1 MARISHSR
9 RPSSQSS
16 SPEPSSDKENRQVS
30 ARVEK
35 RSQAQT
41 MSSSANAKRQRLSN
55 RASNIQSGSQSQ
67 VSPSQQDRDKQF
79 YDPDQ
84 DEKERRRVRK
94 GLRDLTRQL
103 HDSRSEYMQPGNYGI
118 RDTIQKANE
127 YFQEVKQTS
136 DATIDSRL
144 LVSAA
149 DLSYKKT
156 AHLVLGDA
164 SAGIDVDEFVSK
176 CISFMCRAPEDSQ
189 AMLSST
195 QRRRGQA
202 SGRSQADP
210 NDSDEDQGDAMNWDW
225 LGRSACFRHNSRPS
239 VSGFLLGPLSVQ
251 KRTRQITQ
259 RRARERIDPS
269 QAVRPQELR
278 EEDLDRQ
285 ETSNLTTMC
294 TSINKLLART
304 QNAGQDMV
312 ERLLSQLEEEPTD
325 EMVQKVMAQHH
336 VADDGGVPLFHFC
349 INPRSFG
356 QSVENLFYVSF
367 LVRDGTVGIQV
378 DSRHLPTLHAAKPYA
393 PSEAQR
399 KGVQK
404 HQAIFSLDFETW
416 RDLIEVYGIEE
427 SIIPHREEE
436 QHENTGHGCLASGA
450 IAVFSPVSLT
460 PEVREAISSLGGHLK
475 YIAALDLEHHIN
487 ITSWKEAYPD
497 AEIIAPEGLYEKR
510 QSNPEYKDT
519 PFQHVFRKENHGQ
532 QKISEEFDSEFE
544 TEYVYGHPSREL
556 VFLHKRSRTLIEADL
571 LFNLPARE
579 QYSKTGESATSGLLT
594 KIISPLLSTN
604 APATWQK
611 RFVWYILS
619 SGDRKAFNESV
630 RRIDKWDFN
639 RLIPCHGDV
648 VESGAK
654 GVFRTV
660 MEWHLEGR
668 KNL

>member
-1 MARISHSR
+1 MAPQLFPKN
-9 RPSSQSS
+9 PS
-16 SPEPSSDKENRQVS
+16 EVMVIRNVTSDVI
-30 ARVEK
+30 
-35 RSQAQT
+35 T
-41 MSSSANAKRQRLSN
+41 MSLPFARFGRLKFGG
-55 RASNIQSGSQSQ
+55 RGT
-67 VSPSQQDRDKQF
+67 
-79 YDPDQ
+79 
-84 DEKERRRVRK
+84 
-94 GLRDLTRQL
+94 L
-103 HDSRSEYMQPGNYGI
+103 
-118 RDTIQKANE
+118 
-127 YFQEVKQTS
+127 VK
-136 DATIDSRL
+136 
-144 LVSAA
+144 
-149 DLSYKKT
+149 
-156 AHLVLGDA
+156 
-164 SAGIDVDEFVSK
+164 
-176 CISFMCRAPEDSQ
+176 
-189 AMLSST
+189 
-195 QRRRGQA
+195 
-202 SGRSQADP
+202 
-210 NDSDEDQGDAMNWDW
+210 
-225 LGRSACFRHNSRPS
+225 
-239 VSGFLLGPLSVQ
+239 
-251 KRTRQITQ
+251 
-259 RRARERIDPS
+259 
-269 QAVRPQELR
+269 
-278 EEDLDRQ
+278 
-285 ETSNLTTMC
+285 
-294 TSINKLLART
+294 
-304 QNAGQDMV
+304 
-312 ERLLSQLEEEPTD
+312 
-325 EMVQKVMAQHH
+325 
-336 VADDGGVPLFHFC
+336 
-349 INPRSFG
+349 
-356 QSVENLFYVSF
+356 
-367 LVRDGTVGIQV
+367 
-378 DSRHLPTLHAAKPYA
+378 
-393 PSEAQR
+393 
-399 KGVQK
+399 
-404 HQAIFSLDFETW
+404 
-416 RDLIEVYGIEE
+416 
-427 SIIPHREEE
+427 
-436 QHENTGHGCLASGA
+436 LASGA

>member
-1 MARISHSR
+1 MTHISETR
-9 RPSSQSS
+9 RPPSQSS
-16 SPEPSSDKENRQVS
+16 SPEPSSDKENRQTH
-30 ARVEK
+30 APGGK
-35 RSQAQT
+35 RSQTQA
-41 MSSSANAKRQRLSN
+41 MSGTNRKRQRLSN
-55 RASNIQSGSQSQ
+55 RASNALSQSQ
-67 VSPSQQDRDKQF
+67 ITPSQRNRNNDF

-84 DEKERRRVRK
+84 DENERRRVRK
-94 GLRDLTRQL
+94 GLRDLTREL
-103 HDSRSEYMQPGNYGI
+103 HDSRSEYMQAGNYGI
-118 RDTIQKANE
+118 RETIQKANE
-127 YFQEVKQTS
+127 YFREVKQTS

-176 CISFMCRAPEDSQ
+176 CISFMRRAPGDSQ
-189 AMLSST
+189 ATPAST
-195 QRRRGQA
+195 QRRRTQA
-202 SGRSQADP
+202 SNRSQVDP
-210 NDSDEDQGDAMNWDW
+210 NDSDEEQGDAMNWDW
-225 LGRSACFRHNSRPS
+225 LGRSACFRHNVRPS
-239 VSGFLLGPLSVQ
+239 ISGFLLGPLSVQ
-251 KRTRQITQ
+251 KRTRQFTQ

-269 QAVRPQELR
+269 QAVRPQELKD
-278 EEDLDRQ
+278 EDLDRQ

-294 TSINKLLART
+294 TSINKLLAKT
-304 QNAGQDMV
+304 QNAGQDNV
-312 ERLLSQLEEEPTD
+312 ERQLSQLEEEPTQ
-325 EMVQKVMAQHH
+325 EMVQDVMSKYN
-336 VADDGGVPLFHFC
+336 VADDGGIPLFHFC

-367 LVRDGTVGIQV
+367 LVRDGSVGLQV
-378 DSRHLPTLHAAKPYA
+378 DSRQLPTLHAAKPYA

-399 KGVQK
+399 KGIQK

-416 RDLIEVYGIEE
+416 RDLIEVYDIKE

-436 QHENTGHGCLASGA
+436 QQENIKLASGA
-450 IAVFSPVSLT
+450 LAVFSPVSLT
-460 PEVREAISSLGGHLK
+460 PEVREVVSSLGGNLK

-487 ITSWKEAYPD
+487 ITPWKEAYPD
-497 AEIIAPEGLYEKR
+497 AELIAPEGLYEKR
-510 QSNPEYKDT
+510 QSNPEYKDA
-519 PFQHVFRKENHGQ
+519 PFRHVFRKENQGR
-532 QKISEEFDSEFE
+532 QKISEEFDLEFE

-571 LFNLPARE
+571 LFNLPATE
-579 QYSKTGESATSGLLT
+579 QYSKTDESATSGLLT
-594 KIISPLLSTN
+594 KIISPLLSTD

-611 RFVWYILS
+611 RFVWYLLS
-619 SGDRKAFNESV
+619 SADRQAFTESM

-660 MEWHLEGR
+660 MEWHLEDR
-668 KNL
+668 KHI